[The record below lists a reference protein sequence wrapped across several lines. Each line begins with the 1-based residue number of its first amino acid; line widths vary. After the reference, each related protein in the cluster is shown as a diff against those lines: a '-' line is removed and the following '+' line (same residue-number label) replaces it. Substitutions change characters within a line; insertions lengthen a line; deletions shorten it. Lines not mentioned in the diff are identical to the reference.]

1 MKSSKKRNILITGAN
16 RGIGKSIK
24 VVLEKKGFNCIAP
37 TRSELDI
44 SDLSS
49 IEQYFS
55 SLEIELDGLVNNA
68 AINIIGSIN
77 EINNNSI
84 EQMINTNL
92 VSPLKI
98 IQFVVKGMKLRNY
111 GRIVNISSIWGIRSK
126 EFRTLYSMTKF
137 GINGLTKSLS
147 RELGNNQI
155 LVNSVAPGFVKTE
168 MTNQNIT
175 RENQEKIKEE
185 IPLGRFAEPVEIAQL
200 VAFLM
205 SDENTYIT
213 GQTIVIDGGFLA

>member
-126 EFRTLYSMTKF
+126 ESRTLYSMTKF

-155 LVNSVAPGFVKTE
+155 LVNSIAPGFVKTE

>member
-24 VVLEKKGFNCIAP
+24 VVLEKNGFNCIAP

-126 EFRTLYSMTKF
+126 ESRTLYSMTKF

-155 LVNSVAPGFVKTE
+155 LVNSIAPGFVKTE

>member
-1 MKSSKKRNILITGAN
+1 MKSPKKRNILITGAN

-126 EFRTLYSMTKF
+126 ESRTLYSMTKF

-155 LVNSVAPGFVKTE
+155 LVNSIAPGFVKTE